1 MVKKHRKTGKRSGLQ
16 AITLCISTAL
26 VLILLGLVVLTTL
39 AGRNLSAHVREN
51 LVVTLMLE
59 HDMTDSEGNQMCNA
73 VKKSSYIRSINFI
86 LSLIH
91 I

>member
-39 AGRNLSAHVREN
+39 AVNNSREVGMSCR
-51 LVVTLMLE
+51 LAIA
-59 HDMTDSEGNQMCNA
+59 G
-73 VKKSSYIRSINFI
+73 KRK
-86 LSLIH
+86 H
-91 I
+91 IGDLPF